1 MTDIDLITEKI
12 IDRSGLDI
20 FKNTRKRE
28 YVEARALLIHILTY
42 EFRMGRTAIAEY
54 VTRKGYN
61 LNHTSIVHSLRM
73 FDAYMRFSPAMRNW
87 YRDLDLDGD
96 REAYNMQ
103 KEITQMLPHI
113 LRDDLKDL
121 HNKVNEMYHQ
131 AELHNAEVVYEE
143 VKAEEELAV

>member
-28 YVEARALLIHILTY
+28 YVEARALLIHILTF

-54 VTRKGYN
+54 VTRKGYT

-73 FDAYMRFSPAMRNW
+73 YDTYMRFSPAMRNW

-103 KEITQMLPHI
+103 KEIKQMLPNL
-113 LRDDLKDL
+113 LRDDLRDL
-121 HNKVNEMYHQ
+121 HKQVNDMYHQ
-131 AELHNAEVVYEE
+131 AELHNAEVIYEE
-143 VKAEEELAV
+143 VKAEELTV

>member
-28 YVEARALLIHILTY
+28 YVEARALLIHILTF

-54 VTRKGYN
+54 VTRKGYT

-73 FDAYMRFSPAMRNW
+73 YDTYMRFSPAMRNW

-96 REAYNMQ
+96 REAYNIQ
-103 KEITQMLPHI
+103 KEIKQMLPNL
-113 LRDDLKDL
+113 LRDDLRDL
-121 HNKVNEMYHQ
+121 HKQVNDMYHQ
-131 AELHNAEVVYEE
+131 AELHNSEVIYEE
-143 VKAEEELAV
+143 VKAEEELTV

>member
-28 YVEARALLIHILTY
+28 YVEARALLIHILTF

-54 VTRKGYN
+54 VTRKGYP

-73 FDAYMRFSPAMRNW
+73 YDTYMRFSPSMRNW
-87 YRDLDLDGD
+87 HRDLDLDGD

-121 HNKVNEMYHQ
+121 YKQVNEMYHQ
-131 AELHNAEVVYEE
+131 AELHNAEVIYEE
-143 VKAEEELAV
+143 VKAELV

>member
-28 YVEARALLIHILTY
+28 YVEARALLIHILTF

-54 VTRKGYN
+54 VTRKGYT

-73 FDAYMRFSPAMRNW
+73 YDTYMRFSPAMRNW

-103 KEITQMLPHI
+103 KKIKQMLPHLLRGD
-113 LRDDLKDL
+113 LRDL
-121 HNKVNEMYHQ
+121 HKQVNEMYHQ
-131 AELHNAEVVYEE
+131 AELHNAEVIYEE
-143 VKAEEELAV
+143 VKAEEITV